1 MRKFKRVAKTKKGT
15 PKKYL
20 SGSKNPASKEKE
32 IRETAEKYKRGEYIN
47 IKEVSRSRA
56 NQSKTKAKTKSQ
68 TVKRKNNNRT
78 QKKGR

>member
-1 MRKFKRVAKTKKGT
+1 MRKFRRVAKTKKGT

-20 SGSKNPASKEKE
+20 SGAKNPAAKEKE

-56 NQSKTKAKTKSQ
+56 NQAKTKTKSQ
-68 TVKRKNNNRT
+68 TPKRKNKSRT

>member
-1 MRKFKRVAKTKKGT
+1 MRKFRRVAKTKKGT

-20 SGSKNPASKEKE
+20 AGSKNPAAKEKE
-32 IRETAEKYKRGEYIN
+32 IRETAEKYKCGEYIN

-56 NQSKTKAKTKSQ
+56 NQSKTKTKSQ
-68 TVKRKNNNRT
+68 TVKRKNKSRT

>member
-1 MRKFKRVAKTKKGT
+1 MRKFRRVAKTKKGT

-20 SGSKNPASKEKE
+20 AGSKNPAAKEKE

-56 NQSKTKAKTKSQ
+56 NQSKTKTKSQ
-68 TVKRKNNNRT
+68 TVKRKNKSRT
-78 QKKGR
+78 

>member
-1 MRKFKRVAKTKKGT
+1 MRKFRRVAKTKKGT

-20 SGSKNPASKEKE
+20 AGSKNPAAKEKE

-56 NQSKTKAKTKSQ
+56 NQSKTKTKSQ
-68 TVKRKNNNRT
+68 TVKRKNKRRT

>member
-1 MRKFKRVAKTKKGT
+1 MRKFRRVAKTKKGT

-20 SGSKNPASKEKE
+20 SGSKNPTAKEKE

-56 NQSKTKAKTKSQ
+56 SQSKTKTKSQ
-68 TVKRKNNNRT
+68 TTKRKNKNRT
-78 QKKGR
+78 TKKGR

>member
-1 MRKFKRVAKTKKGT
+1 MRKFRRVAKTKKGT

-20 SGSKNPASKEKE
+20 AGSKNPAAKEKE

-56 NQSKTKAKTKSQ
+56 NQSKTKTKSQ
-68 TVKRKNNNRT
+68 TVKRKNKSRP
-78 QKKGR
+78 QKKGK

>member
-1 MRKFKRVAKTKKGT
+1 MRKFRRVAKTKKGT

-20 SGSKNPASKEKE
+20 SGAKNPAAKEKE

-56 NQSKTKAKTKSQ
+56 NQSKTKTKSQ
-68 TVKRKNNNRT
+68 TAKRKNKSRT

>member
-1 MRKFKRVAKTKKGT
+1 MRKFRKVAKTKKGT

-20 SGSKNPASKEKE
+20 SGAKNPAAKEKE

-56 NQSKTKAKTKSQ
+56 SQSKTKTKSQ
-68 TVKRKNNNRT
+68 TTKRKNKNRT
-78 QKKGR
+78 AKKGR

>member
-1 MRKFKRVAKTKKGT
+1 MRKFRRVAKTKKGT

-20 SGSKNPASKEKE
+20 AGSKNPAAKEKE

-56 NQSKTKAKTKSQ
+56 NQSKTKTKSQ
-68 TVKRKNNNRT
+68 TVKRKNKIRT

>member
-1 MRKFKRVAKTKKGT
+1 MKKFRRVAKTKKGT

-20 SGSKNPASKEKE
+20 SGAKNPAAKEKE

-56 NQSKTKAKTKSQ
+56 NQSKTKTKSQ
-68 TVKRKNNNRT
+68 TAKRKNKSRT
-78 QKKGR
+78 QKKSR

>member
-1 MRKFKRVAKTKKGT
+1 MRKFRRVAKTKKGT

-20 SGSKNPASKEKE
+20 AGSKNPVAKEKE

-56 NQSKTKAKTKSQ
+56 NQSKTKTKSQ
-68 TVKRKNNNRT
+68 TVKRKNKSRT